1 MKPVVPMEQKPV
13 ADDVASVLKLAIEY
27 GCVDVAYLQTKIE
40 MRREEELL
48 KKHPFSIWRGKD
60 GLWHTYLP
68 DQEKKRVPKKRKT
81 EKEIKKVVAEYWKEQ
96 LENPTVE
103 EVYREWI
110 QDRVNRKEITQQ
122 TKERYD
128 RQFSQC
134 FGVFAKRRIKTVSE
148 YEIEDFL
155 LQAIHEKELT
165 QKGFSN
171 LRTLV
176 YGIFRR
182 AKKKRY
188 VNFSITEVVKDI
200 EISRKSFRKNSK
212 TEQELVFSEV
222 ETAKVTDYIINTF
235 PDIISLGIMLM
246 FKTGLRPGELVA
258 VKWCDIEHNI
268 IHVHRTEI
276 RYKDETGSNIYT
288 VRDFPK
294 TDAGIRPV
302 IIPENAM
309 WIVERIRKLN
319 PFGEFVFE
327 RNGERLK
334 EYNVSQRL
342 ETICKN
348 TGIVRKSP
356 NKIRKTYGTI
366 LLDAN
371 VTDSVV
377 KSQMG
382 HTDIRTTKKYYYKD
396 RKSIEQKIDII
407 NNVVGL

>member
-1 MKPVVPMEQKPV
+1 MKPEVPMEQKAVPN
-13 ADDVASVLKLAIEY
+13 DVASVLKLATEY
-27 GCVDVAYLQTKIE
+27 GLVDVAYLQTKIE
-40 MRREEELL
+40 MRREKELL
-48 KKHPFSIWRGKD
+48 KNHPGSIWIGKD

-68 DQEKKRVPKKRKT
+68 DQKKGRVQRKRKT
-81 EKEIKKVVAEYWKEQ
+81 KEEINKVVIEYWKEQ

-110 QDRVNRKEITQQ
+110 QDRVNRNEITQQ

-134 FGVFAKRRIKTVSE
+134 FGVFAKRRIKSVNE
-148 YEIEDFL
+148 FEIEEFL

-171 LRTLV
+171 LRTLM

-182 AKKKRY
+182 AKKKQY
-188 VNFSITEVVKDI
+188 VNFSITQVVNDI

-212 TEQELVFSEV
+212 TEQELVFSED
-222 ETAKVTDYIINTF
+222 ETEKVTDYIINNSS
-235 PDIISLGIMLM
+235 DIISLGIMLM

-258 VKWCDIEHNI
+258 VKWCDVEYNI

-276 RYKDETGSNIYT
+276 RYKDETGSNIYA

-309 WIVERIRKLN
+309 WIVEHIHKLN
-319 PFGEFVFE
+319 PHGDFMFE

-342 ETICKN
+342 ETICKH
-348 TGIVRKSP
+348 TGIVKKSP

-371 VTDSVV
+371 VNDSVV

-382 HTDIRTTKKYYYKD
+382 HTDIKTTKKYYYRD